1 MRHISNK
8 DLNNPPPEL
17 TAPDVV
23 AHLTSIINSNGTRK
37 PNPKFYKGA
46 TNEIVN
52 ELKRLYHNKCAYCEQ
67 PTNSPD
73 VEHYRPKGRVMIWIN
88 EGWKVLETHKG
99 YYWLCYEW
107 SNLLPACQLC
117 NRIGDGKADKFP
129 VFNMHITSPTSA
141 EERAAI
147 YLNTTEQPYLLH
159 PEIDYPENY
168 LAFKP
173 TGEIIGTDEE
183 RRGYMTIKI
192 CSLQREDL
200 IVARK
205 TIVDDYVKRIK
216 EALTRLTKYLNIATF
231 KTDLRFIINDLIEK
245 QQLRYPYSL
254 VHKYTYENYQTM
266 LIDNERIPIEFRLHI
281 TQIFNELLTTTPNP
295 PA

>member
-17 TAPDVV
+17 TASDVV
-23 AHLTSIINSNGTRK
+23 AHLTAIINTNGTRK
-37 PNPKFYKGA
+37 PNENFYKGA
-46 TNEIVN
+46 NKEIVVA
-52 ELKRLYHNKCAYCEQ
+52 LKELYHNKCAYCEQ
-67 PTNSPD
+67 PTNSPQ
-73 VEHYRPKGRVMIWIN
+73 VEHYRPKGKVQIWID
-88 EGWKVLETHKG
+88 GHWRKHETHTG

-107 SNLLPACQLC
+107 SNLVPACYSC
-117 NRIGDGKADKFP
+117 NRIGDGKSNKFP
-129 VFNMHITSPTSA
+129 VFNTHITSPTSA
-141 EERAAI
+141 EERTAT

-173 TGEIIGTDEE
+173 TGEITGTDEE

-192 CSLQREDL
+192 CNLQREDL

-216 EALTRLTKYLNIATF
+216 TALFSLISSRNIATF
-231 KTDLRFIINDLIEK
+231 KTDLRFIINDLIDN
-245 QQLRYPYSL
+245 QQLHHPYSL

-266 LIDNERIPIEFRLHI
+266 LINNNSIPIQFRPHI
-281 TQIFNELLTTTPNP
+281 AQLFNELLSPTPNT